1 MMTPLKF
8 RYARLA
14 IVASLLISVAPV
26 GAAEQEK
33 AYEDFA
39 SAKFDRSLVIDN
51 KWFPLK
57 PGTQYTWEGT
67 TVDDEGDQEPHTVI
81 FTVTDLIKEIDGVRT
96 VVCWDRDFADDELE
110 EAEIVFFAQD
120 NNGNVWHLGQYPEE
134 YDNGKVVAAPTWL
147 HGINDGKAGIMMK
160 AEPKLGA
167 PSYSQ
172 GLSLST
178 RWTDRAVA
186 FQVGQ
191 KTTVPYGSFDNVL
204 VIQEWDQ
211 EEPHARQ
218 LKYYAP
224 GMGNIRV
231 GWRAEKDKDQEVLE
245 LVKVEQ
251 LDADELAKA
260 REEALELEKR
270 AYEAS
275 KDVYAKSNPS
285 ERNPAAGPET
295 GRPAA
300 SKRPNRKISDEK
312 AIEIALKKVP
322 GQATGVSL
330 EKKAGKLSIVVEV
343 QADTGVETDVI
354 IDMETGEVTGT
365 ET

>member
-1 MMTPLKF
+1 MVNPLKC
-8 RYARLA
+8 RYALLA
-14 IVASLLISVAPV
+14 IVASLLMSAARV
-26 GAAEQEK
+26 GAEEKEK
-33 AYEDFA
+33 AYEDFD
-39 SAKFDRSLVIDN
+39 SAKFERSLVIDN

-67 TVDDEGDQEPHTVI
+67 TVDDEGVQEPHSVI
-81 FTVTDLIKEIDGVRT
+81 FTVTDLTKEINGVRT
-96 VVCWDRDFADDELE
+96 VVCWDRDYADGELE

-120 NNGNVWHLGQYPEE
+120 NNGNVWHFGQYPEE
-134 YDNGKVVAAPTWL
+134 YDDGKVVAAPTWL

-178 RWTDRAVA
+178 HWTDRAVA

-224 GMGNIRV
+224 GLGNIRV
-231 GWRAEKDKDQEVLE
+231 GWRAEKDKDQEVLD

-251 LDADELAKA
+251 LDADELANA
-260 REEALELEKR
+260 REEALKLEKH
-270 AYEAS
+270 AYEIS
-275 KDVYAKSNPS
+275 KDVYAKSKPSVGNPS
-285 ERNPAAGPET
+285 AGKAAV
-295 GRPAA
+295 
-300 SKRPNRKISDEK
+300 SKRPTRKISDEK

-330 EKKAGKLSIVVEV
+330 EKKMGKLSIIVEV
-343 QADTGVETDVI
+343 QADTGIETDVI